1 MKSNKIVEKIVN
13 SLLNLLIVIF
23 GIVLLIS
30 IYNGIQNKILKKE
43 YADFFGYTIFE
54 VQTGSMAKTINVGDW
69 IVVKLT
75 KDVKI
80 NDIITYEL
88 NKEYITHR
96 VIAAY
101 GNSFLTK
108 GDANNTKDD
117 PIKYNQIVGKVVK
130 ILPNLGILRKVF
142 FNPTVLI
149 ALIATLLLF
158 NYSFKKTEKTSKSN
172 EKNFISKLRDK
183 ALLAKINKENKK
195 IEEKSKKEDIEAP
208 KVEKIETD
216 DRGVYYDFSDIS
228 DEVDDE
234 SEFDKTT
241 LFRVIPV
248 DASEIDNTFIEIAE
262 TEIKQSDNSKEE
274 PVEDLD
280 DDSKEEEVSERQTKI
295 NFDLLKENKKGKNV
309 IDTAMI
315 YKIEELEEIINSIVN
330 DKTYLDRKAVKNVFI
345 STYIDARYYNYYGGS
360 DIDNSNKN
368 LISKINDII
377 KETSKE
383 LIDKYKGKDSKYKE
397 SVLLYEKLFILIA
410 SLDQAKSSITD
421 IKIKRK
427 FYKKEFMKYD
437 STWNSQKYDEVID
450 AVLKIQRNYI
460 GIFEYFLKK
469 LATNVFEINLNKLTT
484 KKGFY
489 GVDLKH
495 NISFSKVYSDYII
508 DKTYSEGIIA
518 EDKIPIL
525 FTLLMIQLIKDMED
539 ADFDKKYIINMPDS
553 LFQKEKKVE
562 RFLKIISDKY
572 AKENIVILVTLDKLS
587 SYISQIKEIRKNG
600 YKIAV
605 TVNKETS
612 FEKEDINNLYIM
624 DYIFVDKKLP
634 NAIKML
640 SLVPDDILD
649 NIIYE
654 NISDKVGELG
664 DQS

>member
-1 MKSNKIVEKIVN
+1 MKSNKIVERIVN

-108 GDANNTKDD
+108 GDANNIKDD

-158 NYSFKKTEKTSKSN
+158 NYSFKKTETINKNNKKSL
-172 EKNFISKLRDK
+172 ISKFKEK
-183 ALLAKINKENKK
+183 AILAKINKENKK
-195 IEEKSKKEDIEAP
+195 IEENSKKEDANAP

-216 DRGVYYDFSDIS
+216 DRGIYYDFSDIS

-262 TEIKQSDNSKEE
+262 TEIKQSDNSNEE
-274 PVEDLD
+274 PVEDQD
-280 DDSKEEEVSERQTKI
+280 DDSKEEEKSDRQTKI
-295 NFDLLKENKKGKNV
+295 NFDLLNENKKGKNV

-315 YKIEELEEIINSIVN
+315 YKIEELEEIISSIVS
-330 DKTYLDRKAVKNVFI
+330 DKTCLDKKAVKNIFI

-368 LISKINDII
+368 MISKINDII
-377 KETSKE
+377 NEISKE
-383 LIDKYKGKDSKYKE
+383 LIEKYKGKDSKYKE

-410 SLDQAKSSITD
+410 SLDQAKLSITD

-437 STWNSQKYDEVID
+437 PTWNSQKYDEIID

-469 LATNVFEINLNKLTT
+469 LATNVFEINLNKLAT
-484 KKGFY
+484 KKNFY

-525 FTLLMIQLIKDMED
+525 FTLLMIQLIKDMEG

-572 AKENIVILVTLDKLS
+572 AKENIVILVTLDELS
-587 SYISQIKEIRKNG
+587 NYISQIKEIRKNG